1 MDKNQKQKAQ
11 KAARTANVLEQL
23 KDIGASTGKQMKE
36 EFLHKAPSDF
46 MDQIFGPRAGKNYS
60 GEIMAGE
67 ALELK
72 EVYTG
77 QYQEKVKLQKQ
88 LTLERKLRRE
98 GEVRVEKRANELK
111 IQLKVLMEE
120 VYELSQATQD
130 IGEETKLAAM
140 QAPVEPGIYHVIF
153 FEKLIE
159 FIKSFRKKIDETVVW
174 LKTTNKRAEK
184 KNYWARYK
192 KHGSK
197 FLLSAD
203 HYLTR
208 SAG

>member
-23 KDIGASTGKQMKE
+23 KDIGTSTGKQMKE
-36 EFLHKAPSDF
+36 ELLQKAPASF
-46 MDQIFGPRAGKNYS
+46 MEQMFSPGIRKNYS

-77 QYQEKVKLQKQ
+77 QYQEKLKLQKQ
-88 LTLERKLRRE
+88 LSFERKLRKEEEARI
-98 GEVRVEKRANELK
+98 EKRANELK
-111 IQLKVLMEE
+111 IQLNVLMKE

-140 QAPVEPGIYHVIF
+140 QAPVEPGVYHVIF

-159 FIKSFRKKIDETVVW
+159 FIKSFRRKIDETVIW
-174 LKTTNKRAEK
+174 LKATNKRAEK
-184 KNYWARYK
+184 KNYWSKYK